1 MTLSNTAIRIIV
13 SVIAIPALLLMAYF
27 GKVYFLSFVLIVTGI
42 SFYEFAVMAK
52 KKNANV
58 NVYPGLITII
68 ILILNQYIIF
78 FSQYHFLIIVFLILL
93 IIELFRNYDSAIL
106 NLGSTLLGI
115 FYFGLFGSSL
125 LGIRELYPDSTGFYI
140 NGGYLIISVFAAIW
154 ICDSAAFFGG
164 TALGKHKLLPRVSP
178 KKSWEGAVFGF
189 VFAILT
195 MIAAKYL
202 VLDFLTL
209 KDVIIIGFI
218 IGTFGQIGDLVESLM
233 KRDAAVKDSSNLI
246 PGHGGIF
253 DRFDSLLFSSPII
266 YLYLTYLS

>member
-1 MTLSNTAIRIIV
+1 MTLNNTATRIVV

-27 GKVYFLSFVLIVTGI
+27 GKVYFLSFVLIVAGI

-68 ILILNQYIIF
+68 ILILNQYINY
-78 FSQYHFLIIVFLILL
+78 FSQYYFLIIAFLILL

-125 LGIRELYPDSTGFYI
+125 LGIREFYPDSTGFYI
-140 NGGYLIISVFAAIW
+140 NGGYLIISVFASIW

-164 TALGKHKLLPRVSP
+164 TALGKHKLFPRVSP

-218 IGTFGQIGDLVESLM
+218 IGTFGQTGDLVESLM